1 MKNFLEAAHIALNS
15 ENVEE
20 FINLLISKDIE
31 YNGNQWERTKEAIAD
46 NINNVNERY
55 ENKIKE
61 DFISKINEEENGIVK
76 LRAILNILLDQE
88 HKSIQG
94 YQLDDDESF
103 SNLINDQLSHFKELY
118 QRVLIDKRE

>member
-1 MKNFLEAAHIALNS
+1 MKIFLEAAHIALNS